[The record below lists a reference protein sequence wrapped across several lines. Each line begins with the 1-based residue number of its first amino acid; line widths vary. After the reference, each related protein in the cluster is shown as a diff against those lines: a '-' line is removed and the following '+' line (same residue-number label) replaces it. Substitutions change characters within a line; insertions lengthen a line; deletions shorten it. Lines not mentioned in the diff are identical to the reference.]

1 MNQER
6 ILQVL
11 LAPHV
16 SEKSALMADAAGQY
30 VFKVLPTATKTEV
43 KAAVESLFE
52 VKVQSV
58 NMINLKGKRKV
69 FKGRQGQRNGVR
81 KAIVRLAP
89 GQDID
94 FASAE

>member
-6 ILQVL
+6 VLSVL

-16 SEKSALMADAAGQY
+16 SEKAAIMADASEQY
-30 VFKVLPTATKTEV
+30 VFKVVPTATKAEV

-58 NMINLKGKRKV
+58 NMINIKGKRKV
-69 FKGRQGQRNGVR
+69 FKGRQGTRNGVR

-89 GQDID
+89 GQEID
-94 FASAE
+94 FAAAE

>member
-6 ILQVL
+6 ILKVL

-16 SEKSALMADAAGQY
+16 SEKSAMMADAVGQY
-30 VFKVLPTATKTEV
+30 VFKVEPTATKTEV
-43 KAAVESLFE
+43 KQAVESLFD

>member
-6 ILQVL
+6 ILKVL

-16 SEKSALMADAAGQY
+16 SEKSASMADAAGQY
-30 VFKVLPTATKTEV
+30 VFKVEPTATKTEV
-43 KAAVESLFE
+43 KAAVESLFD

-58 NMINLKGKRKV
+58 NMINLKGKRKI
-69 FKGRQGQRNGVR
+69 FKGRQGQRNGIR

>member
-6 ILQVL
+6 ILKVL

-16 SEKSALMADAAGQY
+16 SEKSAIMADAAGQY
-30 VFKVLPTATKTEV
+30 VFKVVPTATKAEV
-43 KAAVESLFE
+43 KQAVESLFD

-94 FASAE
+94 FAAAE

>member
-6 ILQVL
+6 ILKVL

-16 SEKSALMADAAGQY
+16 SEKAANMADATGQY
-30 VFKVLPTATKTEV
+30 VFKVEPTATKTEV
-43 KAAVESLFE
+43 KQAVETLFD

>member
-30 VFKVLPTATKTEV
+30 VFKVVSSATKTEV
-43 KAAVESLFE
+43 KQAVESLFD

-69 FKGRQGQRNGVR
+69 FKGRQGQRNGIR

>member
-6 ILQVL
+6 ILKVL

-16 SEKSALMADAAGQY
+16 SEKSAIMADATGQY
-30 VFKVLPTATKTEV
+30 VFKVEPTATKTEV
-43 KAAVESLFE
+43 KQAVESLFD